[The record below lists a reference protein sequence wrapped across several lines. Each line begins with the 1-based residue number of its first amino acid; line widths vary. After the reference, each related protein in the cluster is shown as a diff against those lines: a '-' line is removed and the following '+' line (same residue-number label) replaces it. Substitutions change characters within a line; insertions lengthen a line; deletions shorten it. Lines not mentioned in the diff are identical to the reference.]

1 MTKLETTQKVQKIRF
16 KYSDEETA
24 TKIGM
29 SRNTMYKRLK
39 SHNWKITEISHIEKI
54 VL

>member
-16 KYSDEETA
+16 KYSDEDTA
-24 TKIGM
+24 VKIGM

-39 SHNWKITEISHIEKI
+39 SHNWKITEISHIESI
-54 VL
+54 IL